1 MPDGG
6 RRSIGKRAA
15 AAGQAPLRDRQRL
28 PEARRLVWPVA
39 RSRPD
44 RLAQARAGPRAGL
57 SRRPDQDDGRSEV
70 AQVDGRGGAP
80 AGGGADH
87 GHRGGRAADPAAL
100 HSGRKVSTLAAYRT
114 HLPVHLGPHFGEKP
128 LARIGQDDVEEFVLV
143 CLDRGQ
149 SVKSTRNYLGFLHGI
164 FEFALRQGWV
174 LVNPCRA
181 AEKPVAPE
189 ADADIRFLDQAEL
202 DALLGA
208 TVKPHGRRKPGTEER
223 SRRVKALRDAHGM
236 TWKAIGAQL
245 AIAE

>member
-1 MPDGG
+1 
-6 RRSIGKRAA
+6 
-15 AAGQAPLRDRQRL
+15 
-28 PEARRLVWPVA
+28 
-39 RSRPD
+39 
-44 RLAQARAGPRAGL
+44 
-57 SRRPDQDDGRSEV
+57 
-70 AQVDGRGGAP
+70 
-80 AGGGADH
+80 
-87 GHRGGRAADPAAL
+87 
-100 HSGRKVSTLAAYRT
+100 
-114 HLPVHLGPHFGEKP
+114 LGPHFGEKP

-181 AEKPVAPE
+181 AEKPAAPE

-236 TWKAIGAQL
+236 TWKAIEAQL
-245 AIAE
+245 AIAESTAIYLYRLELDAGELDDALGRVDRALYLTAAMTGMRQGELFALRWMDVDWLAHRVRVRRNYVHGRFGTPRVQALVTEHPPGRPGGARARAAVSGVLISGR